1 MKKLAFVL
9 IGALGFAAT
18 PLVAADAPRG
28 SVMEV
33 HSCELYAGGCV
44 VSSEQPQDGRYM
56 LRAWDFSGGS
66 FNGVDLQGL
75 KFGVLQFSSDN
86 LAEAKSLSGDAVV
99 YLPAGTTPAQRD
111 ALVAWLK
118 SSQPDFHPTKLKTQV
133 VPIVFAKAAAGYIFT
148 AGSRVSVETGS
159 LESCPSGSCG
169 DSLWYEPRAV
179 TGPFTVAVNRVL
191 TVHEPLLKLTWDQ
204 GSSRNIFLARFGETA
219 TANKSY
225 VSLAELCGPART
237 LF

>member
-1 MKKLAFVL
+1 MKNFVFVL
-9 IGALGFAAT
+9 AGAFGFAAT
-18 PLVAADAPRG
+18 PLTAADAPRG

-66 FNGVDLQGL
+66 YNGIDLQGL

-86 LAEAKSLSGDAVV
+86 LAEPETHSGDAVV
-99 YLPAGTTPAQRD
+99 YLPDSATPAQRT
-111 ALVAWLK
+111 ALVDWLK
-118 SSQPDFHPTKLKTQV
+118 SSQPDFHPAKLQTQV
-133 VPIVFAKAAAGYIFT
+133 VPIVFAKASAGYLFT
-148 AGSRVSVETGS
+148 AGTGVSVETGS
-159 LESCPSGSCG
+159 LESCPSGGCG
-169 DSLWYEPRAV
+169 ESLWYEPRTV

-191 TVHEPLLKLTWDQ
+191 LVHEPLLKLTWDQ
-204 GSSRNIFLARFGETA
+204 GSSRNIFLARFGENP